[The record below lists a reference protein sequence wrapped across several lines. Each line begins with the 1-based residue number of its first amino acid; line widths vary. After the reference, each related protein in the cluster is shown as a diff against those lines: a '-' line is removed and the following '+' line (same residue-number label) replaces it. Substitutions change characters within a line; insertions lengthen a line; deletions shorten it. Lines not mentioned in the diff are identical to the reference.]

1 MLSADLIIIN
11 CFHRDSALQSGKG
24 DIGREFRFII
34 HIIHQDGRKH
44 QAILV
49 HILRRKL
56 HFDLRNPVDRGILGK
71 IQQITGRFISVQRKI
86 IQVLTGNLKRGC
98 LIFVDRR

>member
-1 MLSADLIIIN
+1 M
-11 CFHRDSALQSGKG
+11 
-24 DIGREFRFII
+24 
-34 HIIHQDGRKH
+34 
-44 QAILV
+44 
-49 HILRRKL
+49 L